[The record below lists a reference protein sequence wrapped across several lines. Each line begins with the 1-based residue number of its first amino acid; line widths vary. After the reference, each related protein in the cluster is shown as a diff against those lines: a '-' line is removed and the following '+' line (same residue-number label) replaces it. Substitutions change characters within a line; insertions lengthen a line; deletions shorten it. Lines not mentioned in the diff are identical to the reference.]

1 MGLRSECDARVQSEA
16 LDSLARGKVAGPAES
31 RSVPGGLEILRW
43 VFWSPETTDP
53 REWRSAR
60 NGAAKIP
67 DSAIPASHRRRM
79 SGLSKMAV
87 QVALEAAGDARPD
100 FLVFCSRHGELTRMQ
115 ELLGNIVGGSELS
128 PAGFS
133 QSVHNAS
140 AGLYTIITQS
150 NVPATSVAAGA
161 GTFAYGWL
169 EAESFLASNAGKTVL
184 LVSYEEELPVVY
196 QPYIEHVQRSFALA
210 LLLRVAAKGGITL
223 QESRAGTED
232 LLPISPLFM
241 AWALSTDSA
250 LRLTAGGQGWEW
262 QRLPA

>member
-1 MGLRSECDARVQSEA
+1 M
-16 LDSLARGKVAGPAES
+16 
-31 RSVPGGLEILRW
+31 
-43 VFWSPETTDP
+43 
-53 REWRSAR
+53 SA
-60 NGAAKIP
+60 
-67 DSAIPASHRRRM
+67 
-79 SGLSKMAV
+79 LSKMAV
-87 QVALEAAGDARPD
+87 QGALEAAGNERPD

-140 AGLYTIITQS
+140 AGLYTIVTQS

-169 EAESFLASNAGKTVL
+169 EAESFLALNPGKTVL
-184 LVSYEEELPVVY
+184 LVSYDEVLPVVY
-196 QPYIEHVQRSFALA
+196 QPYVQHVQRSFALA
-210 LLLRVAAKGGITL
+210 LLLRVAAEGGITL
-223 QESRAGTED
+223 RESRAGTED
-232 LLPISPLFM
+232 LLPITPLFM
-241 AWALSTDSA
+241 AWALSTDSV